1 MNWCLYHPEQPQFLG
16 PITEGRMAG
25 PTGRYPC
32 CGQQAYR
39 YETLSGPTVTTN
51 QILFKANRDNFR
63 FCFSILGLS
72 ISGAYNTNFH

>member
-39 YETLSGPTVTTN
+39 YETLSGPTVTAM
-51 QILFKANRDNFR
+51 Q
-63 FCFSILGLS
+63 CFI
-72 ISGAYNTNFH
+72 